1 MDSDSSLAILIL
13 AVFLLL
19 FSAVS
24 LVQGAFVILTQRGSL
39 SWSESELPAPL
50 PGRLLSHDVSIF
62 VLLSLLRMAAILGMG
77 LSLAAWVA
85 AGAKWPLGVLVAVGL
100 LILMALLQ
108 SLVRAAGQRYYWS
121 VLTAAA
127 PVLIGAYWTFKPL
140 LWASQQLSSY
150 IRQSAPQSP
159 PASTGIHFGT
169 QEQFEHSFLVEQE
182 LRQADPEE
190 RRMIR
195 AILGLEEVSAQE
207 IMVPRVDILAVDVN
221 TTVEDV
227 TKLMADGG
235 HSRILVYRE
244 TIDNVVGIV
253 HSRDVLQSVISNQE
267 NIGLAEIARPALFIP
282 ETKRLDQLLREF
294 QEQRVT
300 IAVVVD
306 EYGGTEG
313 LVTIEDLL
321 EEIVGEIEDEFAR
334 EEPTV
339 VRVND
344 KEVIVDG
351 RVPLDQVNQ
360 LFQTSLEG
368 DGFGT
373 VGGLLSNHL
382 GKIPVVGDAVD
393 LEGVTVK
400 VLSTTGRRVRK
411 VRVVKRES

>member
-1 MDSDSSLAILIL
+1 
-13 AVFLLL
+13 
-19 FSAVS
+19 
-24 LVQGAFVILTQRGSL
+24 
-39 SWSESELPAPL
+39 
-50 PGRLLSHDVSIF
+50 
-62 VLLSLLRMAAILGMG
+62 
-77 LSLAAWVA
+77 
-85 AGAKWPLGVLVAVGL
+85 
-100 LILMALLQ
+100 
-108 SLVRAAGQRYYWS
+108 
-121 VLTAAA
+121 
-127 PVLIGAYWTFKPL
+127 
-140 LWASQQLSSY
+140 
-150 IRQSAPQSP
+150 
-159 PASTGIHFGT
+159 
-169 QEQFEHSFLVEQE
+169 
-182 LRQADPEE
+182 
-190 RRMIR
+190 MIR
-195 AILGLEEVSAQE
+195 AILNLEEISAQE
-207 IMVPRVDILAVDVN
+207 IMVPRVDIMAVDMD

-334 EEPTV
+334 DEPTV

-344 KEVIVDG
+344 KEAIVDG
-351 RVPLDQVNQ
+351 RVPLDEVNE
-360 LFQTSLEG
+360 LFQTNLEG

-382 GKIPVVGDAVD
+382 GKIPAVGDAVD
-393 LEGVTVK
+393 LEGVAMK

-411 VRVVKRES
+411 VRMVKR